1 MKRVIAMTEQAA
13 VNIARL
19 LGCDY
24 YELDGDYVVDVPSE
38 YTGDVVDLLCVNEC
52 AFHDVVSV

>member
-13 VNIARL
+13 VNIAHL

-24 YELDGDYVVDVPSE
+24 YELDGDYVIDVPSA
-38 YTGDVVDLLCVNEC
+38 YTEDVESLLCVNEC